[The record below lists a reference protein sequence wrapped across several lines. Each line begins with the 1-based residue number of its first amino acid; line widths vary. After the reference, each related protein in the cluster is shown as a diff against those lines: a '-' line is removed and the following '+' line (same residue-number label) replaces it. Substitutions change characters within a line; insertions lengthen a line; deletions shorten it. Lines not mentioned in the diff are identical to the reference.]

1 MLLPAVAV
9 FFVGLLFTM
18 IIMES
23 FEEILAQNV
32 ALSFFVPL
40 IVGHSGN
47 TGSQSVSTVIRALAL
62 SEAKLSDS
70 LHIIRKEFLGGG
82 A

>member
-1 MLLPAVAV
+1 M

-62 SEAKLSDS
+62 AEAKLSDS
-70 LHIIRKEFLGGG
+70 IHILQKEFFAGGT
-82 A
+82 